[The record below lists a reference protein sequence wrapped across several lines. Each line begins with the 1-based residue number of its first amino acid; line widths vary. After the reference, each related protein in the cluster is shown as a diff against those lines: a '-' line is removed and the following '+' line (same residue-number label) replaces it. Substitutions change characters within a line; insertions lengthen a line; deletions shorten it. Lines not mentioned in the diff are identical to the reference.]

1 MDTIPLSSRNILYCL
16 MEIFRPLYNNY
27 RNDHVI
33 LRELTRS
40 LGIIKKC
47 DGVVNI
53 QLLPTI
59 EFQPKVK
66 RKGFRLYGANEL
78 PDQRLC

>member
-1 MDTIPLSSRNILYCL
+1 M
-16 MEIFRPLYNNY
+16 
-27 RNDHVI
+27 I

-40 LGIIKKC
+40 LGIIEKR

-53 QLLPTI
+53 QLLPAM

-66 RKGFRLYGANEL
+66 QKEFRLSGANEL
-78 PDQRLC
+78 PDQRLF